1 MNFFTVYKSEISKDV
16 PLSVKPG
23 EDHTFIVVSDTGNG
37 ENVECDNQDVSEYVE
52 IMCLDD
58 SGQPIKDRSFIV
70 HFSDNSTMTGK
81 TDCKG
86 SARVF
91 NTVKGSCKIEFI

>member
-1 MNFFTVYKSEISKDV
+1 
-16 PLSVKPG
+16 
-23 EDHTFIVVSDTGNG
+23 
-37 ENVECDNQDVSEYVE
+37 
-52 IMCLDD
+52 MCLDD